1 MVGETG
7 MLSVFSR
14 SILLGG
20 QISVCRRLPSVMDF
34 LREGW
39 LPGWA
44 EMHWRGSVALGGFAG
59 EGNTARPA
67 ARRGTPGSVRLGTAA
82 VGVGDVRVECHR
94 FSGIRQCGWLRR
106 IALWVNPS
114 GSVERAIFEE

>member
-1 MVGETG
+1 

-34 LREGW
+34 LSEGW

-59 EGNTARPA
+59 
-67 ARRGTPGSVRLGTAA
+67 
-82 VGVGDVRVECHR
+82 
-94 FSGIRQCGWLRR
+94 
-106 IALWVNPS
+106 
-114 GSVERAIFEE
+114 